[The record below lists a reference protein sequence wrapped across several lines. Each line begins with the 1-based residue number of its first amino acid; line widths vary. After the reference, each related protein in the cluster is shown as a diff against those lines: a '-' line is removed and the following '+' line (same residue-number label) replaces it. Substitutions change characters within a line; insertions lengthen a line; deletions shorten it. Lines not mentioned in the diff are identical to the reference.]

1 MGIEKVIKTKW
12 IVHTESNRELFE
24 NPLPFVQKL
33 VYTWEINVGVT

>member
-24 NPLPFVQKL
+24 NPLPFDQKL
-33 VYTWEINVGVT
+33 MYDREIIGGVT